1 MKDAHQ
7 GLVSNMCCAR
17 RKTMH
22 GPPSSRFLF
31 SASVVDKLWGGES
44 AAAYGGPCKGTRW
57 RATFRNTALQ
67 PWWQARL
74 ARSCLLCLVPSLS
87 FQELTLDVRE
97 RLGVARSR
105 PLPISGCRWDGS
117 WQLADFQLRLCS
129 FQGCQGSAAKTP
141 LPAQAC

>member
-1 MKDAHQ
+1 MLIRVWSVTCVVQEEKRCMARHLPGSSFQ
-7 GLVSNMCCAR
+7 LLSWTSCEVVSQQLP
-17 RKTMH
+17 T
-22 GPPSSRFLF
+22 
-31 SASVVDKLWGGES
+31 
-44 AAAYGGPCKGTRW
+44 GGPYKATRW

-74 ARSCLLCLVPSLS
+74 ARSSLLCLVPSLS